1 MIRSMSLLNS
11 ALLVVGGALVGG
23 VCGGLVV
30 TTIGASPEKT
40 PQVRA
45 AQQEDARGA
54 SNREGADS
62 QEEVEALRWKVAS
75 LERRV
80 SLLTF
85 AQEHRSPTREV
96 AAEEGQGEPGK
107 PTKTVDDP
115 VFEAAVRDVLDRVEV
130 ERDSQRDT
138 RRDQRQAESAERW
151 ISAVGQQLR
160 LRDDQQQQIKTLLQ
174 KQSESTRAL
183 RDSNVEGRPLLRSE
197 WRAKMAEISQQT
209 EAALVGILDAA
220 QRAKYD
226 ALDEDDKIG
235 NQRSFGGR
243 GGGGSGGRQE

>member
-1 MIRSMSLLNS
+1 MTLLNS
-11 ALLVVGGALVGG
+11 ALLVVGGALLGG
-23 VCGGLVV
+23 VSGGLLVR
-30 TTIGASPEKT
+30 TMDGSSEKA
-40 PQVRA
+40 PQVSASREA
-45 AQQEDARGA
+45 VQMGKASGNED
-54 SNREGADS
+54 SD
-62 QEEVEALRWKVAS
+62 EVEALRGKLAS

-96 AAEEGQGEPGK
+96 AEGEGQQEGEQGK

-151 ISAVGQQLR
+151 ISAVGQQLQ
-160 LRDDQQQQIKTLLQ
+160 LREDQQQQIKAILQ

-183 RDSNVEGRPLLRSE
+183 RDSTVEGRPLLRSE

-209 EAALVGILDAA
+209 EVALVALLDTS
-220 QRAKYD
+220 QKAKYD

-235 NQRSFGGR
+235 SQRSFGGR
-243 GGGGSGGRQE
+243 SSTGSGQRPE

>member
-1 MIRSMSLLNS
+1 MTLLNS
-11 ALLVVGGALVGG
+11 ALLVVGSALVGG
-23 VCGGLVV
+23 VCGGLLV
-30 TTIGASPEKT
+30 TTMT
-40 PQVRA
+40 PQQDEPKMRA
-45 AQQEDARGA
+45 ASQQEAPRGDRA
-54 SNREGADS
+54 VENAGG
-62 QEEVEALRWKVAS
+62 EEVEALRGKLAS

-96 AAEEGQGEPGK
+96 AEGEGQQEGEQGK

-151 ISAVGQQLR
+151 ISAVGQQLQ
-160 LRDDQQQQIKTLLQ
+160 LREDQQQQIKAILQ

-183 RDSNVEGRPLLRSE
+183 RDSTVEGRPLLRSE

-209 EAALVGILDAA
+209 EVALVALLDTS
-220 QRAKYD
+220 QKAKYD

-235 NQRSFGGR
+235 SQRSFGGR
-243 GGGGSGGRQE
+243 SSTGSGQRPE